1 MGFKPHRAEVAE
13 LRMAALR
20 VVEALNVI
28 KDVAARGVSSALDLA
43 GGALGIQRREE
54 ALHRGIV
61 ADIAGAAHRAGDAV
75 IGQKP
80 LELVARI
87 LAALDALL
95 FVKRRCRW
103 R

>member
-1 MGFKPHRAEVAE
+1 V
-13 LRMAALR
+13 AALR
-20 VVEALNVI
+20 VVEALDVI
-28 KDVAARGVSSALDLA
+28 EDVAARGVPGAVDLA
-43 GGALGIQRREE
+43 GGALGLQRGEE

-61 ADIAGAAHRAGDAV
+61 PDIAGPAPRAGDAV